1 MYVKS
6 FLISAF
12 FAFLTLQVQGQDPLR
27 FEKTINEFKEEK
39 VRTDKRPI
47 IFTGSSSVR
56 IWRSINEDF
65 PKHYIINRG
74 FGGSHMSDVQYFL
87 EDLVLAD
94 NPRQVFIY
102 EGDNDIASGKSKEVI
117 MEHTKDV
124 CDRILAA
131 IPDVEILLISPKP
144 SVARWNLKAE
154 YMAINKAMQEYA
166 EMTDQVT
173 FIDVWAPAL
182 DESGHVF
189 TDIFLDDKLHMNDKG
204 YDIWRSV
211 IGPYLA
217 TP

>member
-6 FLISAF
+6 FLIVAVFS
-12 FAFLTLQVQGQDPLR
+12 FLSLQVHGQDPMR
-27 FEKTINEFKEEK
+27 FEKTINSFKGET

-87 EDLVLAD
+87 EDLVLHD

-102 EGDNDIASGKSKEVI
+102 EGDNDIASGKTKELI

-124 CDRILAA
+124 CNRIIAG
-131 IPDVEILLISPKP
+131 IPDVQIFLISPKP
-144 SVARWNLKAE
+144 SVARWNLKDE
-154 YMAINKAMQEYA
+154 YMAMNKAMQDYA
-166 EMTDQVT
+166 EMTDQVS

-189 TDIFLDDKLHMNDKG
+189 TDIFLDDNLHMNDKG

>member
-6 FLISAF
+6 FIITALL
-12 FAFLTLQVQGQDPLR
+12 AFLTLNIQAQDPMR
-27 FEKTINEFKEEK
+27 FEEVINSFKEETL
-39 VRTDKRPI
+39 RTDRRPI

-102 EGDNDIASGKSKEVI
+102 EGDNDIASGKSKLVI
-117 MEHTKDV
+117 MEHTEDV
-124 CDRILAA
+124 CNRIIAA
-131 IPDVEILLISPKP
+131 IPDVEIFLISPKP
-144 SVARWNLKAE
+144 SVARWNLKE
-154 YMAINKAMQEYA
+154 DYMAMNKAMQDYA
-166 EMTDQVT
+166 EMTDQVS

-189 TDIFLDDKLHMNDKG
+189 TDIFLDDNLHMNAKG
-204 YDIWRSV
+204 YEIWKSV